1 MIDKLKK
8 LYQDQFYGFVV
19 RMVVVYGVWRVLL
32 KASQVIEP
40 FKVLWGKMM
49 GVLLKI
55 ITSTSLLQLKI
66 MGYNVKHHDAFL
78 AIKGSAGVVVGPAC
92 IGIGVMFIYIG
103 LILTYYGSK
112 KLQLKFVV
120 GGLFLINFLN
130 ALRVTILCIISKYN
144 NDWVE
149 FNHKIVFNNL
159 LYVCIILMWIWYA
172 NITNKSIVN
181 TEKDNNAKD

>member
-19 RMVVVYGVWRVLL
+19 RMIVVYGVWRVLL

-40 FKVLWGKMM
+40 FKNLWGKIM

-78 AIKGSAGVVVGPAC
+78 AIKGS
-92 IGIGVMFIYIG
+92 
-103 LILTYYGSK
+103 
-112 KLQLKFVV
+112 
-120 GGLFLINFLN
+120 
-130 ALRVTILCIISKYN
+130 
-144 NDWVE
+144 
-149 FNHKIVFNNL
+149 
-159 LYVCIILMWIWYA
+159 
-172 NITNKSIVN
+172 
-181 TEKDNNAKD
+181 